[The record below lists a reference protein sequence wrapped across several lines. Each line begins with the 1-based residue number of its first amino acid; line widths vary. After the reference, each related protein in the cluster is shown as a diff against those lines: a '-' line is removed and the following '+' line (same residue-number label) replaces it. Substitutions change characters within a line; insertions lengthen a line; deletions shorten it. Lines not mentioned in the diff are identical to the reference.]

1 MPCFVVVLFSVFMPT
16 CFLCLYAYLF
26 FLSLCLL
33 VFVFCF
39 LSLSLLVFLSVEV
52 VAAKGLSDHPARWTS
67 CKQEQVAGAQARK
80 VERCVKSKLQNC
92 NRGPL
97 LTNTDQLQ
105 LRAEQT
111 QAAHFSR
118 HVSIQCFFL
127 HCNNCFFFSERMHF
141 GAKRELD
148 GLKWAVRA
156 ARELQCLGGA
166 SSAAGL

>member
-1 MPCFVVVLFSVFMPT
+1 MTT
-16 CFLCLYAYLF
+16 CTTF
-26 FLSLCLL
+26 FERQKLL

-39 LSLSLLVFLSVEV
+39 LSLRLLVFLSVEV
-52 VAAKGLSDHPARWTS
+52 VVAKGLSDHPARWTS

-92 NRGPL
+92 NPPL

-111 QAAHFSR
+111 QAAHFLPGFATCQHS
-118 HVSIQCFFL
+118 VFF

-148 GLKWAVRA
+148 GLK
-156 ARELQCLGGA
+156 
-166 SSAAGL
+166 